1 MADRLRIPEGKGGTL
16 HVWRRLGS
24 YLRPWWPR
32 LLAAFGLTVLVVG
45 AELLKP
51 WPLKVVV
58 DQVLLGNDWPLLP
71 DALRGAG
78 NASMLLWVACAS
90 VLVLALLSGIG
101 AYFRDLWLADTGQRV
116 IHRVRKS
123 VLERLLEMSVA
134 WHGRWKRGDLL
145 LRLCGDAQSLR
156 LLLVE
161 GVFSLTK
168 ESLLVV
174 GTLVV
179 MALLDWKLA
188 LVALAVLPLIG
199 LMTAIMGIRLR
210 RAARKQRLKE
220 GELATSVHETLSAVP
235 VIQAYGLEEHA
246 RREFA
251 RQNRRSN
258 KAGLQ
263 ATRIEGRLGIGTEVA
278 MAVGTAITLLLGVE
292 RVRAGALTPGE
303 LLVVLS
309 YVRAF
314 YRPIRKGLN
323 RSAAMVKAAAAGE
336 RVLELLD
343 VEPDLPLPAQP
354 VRPEVIRGGVELR
367 NVTFSHDERRP
378 VLAGADLR
386 IEAGEHVALVG
397 ENGAGKTSL
406 AMLLPRL
413 RDVQAGSVCID
424 GHDVREL
431 DLAVLR
437 RSIAIVFQETLLF
450 DASLRENLLASAP
463 EASEE
468 RLMEAARLAGVL
480 DVASRLPDG
489 MDTQVGERG
498 AQLSGGER
506 QRVAI
511 ARALLR
517 DAAIVILDEPS
528 SGLDAGSE
536 KRLCGSVLDAL
547 RGRTVLLI
555 THDPVLAA
563 SAHRVVTLRSGR
575 ITTEDHSVA
584 EVVL

>member
-1 MADRLRIPEGKGGTL
+1 LGDKAREREPKGGAL

-24 YLRPWWPR
+24 QLLPWWPR
-32 LLAAFGLTVLVVG
+32 LLGAFGLTVVVVG

-58 DQVLLGNDWPLLP
+58 DQVLLGNDWPVLP
-71 DALRGAG
+71 DSLRGAA
-78 NASMLLWVACAS
+78 NSSTLLAVACAA
-90 VLVLALLSGIG
+90 VLVLALVSGMG

-116 IHRVRKS
+116 IHRIRKS
-123 VLERLLEMSVA
+123 VLERLLDMSAA
-134 WHGRWKRGDLL
+134 WHGKWKRGDLL

-179 MALLDWKLA
+179 MAVLDWKLA
-188 LVALAVLPLIG
+188 LVAVAVLPLIG
-199 LMTAIMGIRLR
+199 LMSALMGIRLR
-210 RAARKQRLKE
+210 RAARKQRQKE
-220 GELATSVHETLSAVP
+220 GELASSVHETLSAVP
-235 VIQAYGLEEHA
+235 LIQAYGLEEQA
-246 RREFA
+246 EREFA
-251 RQNRRSN
+251 RQNRRSG

-278 MAVGTAITLLLGVE
+278 MAVGTGFTLLLGVD

-343 VEPDLPLPAQP
+343 VKRDLPLPADP
-354 VRPEVIRGGVELR
+354 VRPSVIRGEVELVD
-367 NVTFSHDERRP
+367 VTFSHDGKRM
-378 VLAGADLR
+378 VLEGADLHIR
-386 IEAGEHVALVG
+386 AGEHVALVG

-406 AMLLPRL
+406 AMLVPRL
-413 RDVQAGSVCID
+413 RDVQAGSVRVD
-424 GHDVREL
+424 GHDVRDL
-431 DLAVLR
+431 DLALLR
-437 RSIAIVFQETLLF
+437 QSTAIVFQETLLF

-468 RLMEAARLAGVL
+468 QLLRAARLAGVI
-480 DVASRLPDG
+480 DVAARLPDG
-489 MDTQVGERG
+489 LDTQVGERG

-528 SGLDAGSE
+528 GGLDVGAE
-536 KRLCGSVLDAL
+536 KQLCDSVMAAL

-555 THDPVLAA
+555 THDPALAA
-563 SAHRVVTLRSGR
+563 SADRVVTLRSGR
-575 ITTEDHSVA
+575 IVGEPSLVTEAVR
-584 EVVL
+584 

>member
-1 MADRLRIPEGKGGTL
+1 MADKPRIAEARGGTL

-24 YLRPWWPR
+24 HLVPWWPR
-32 LLAAFGLTVLVVG
+32 LLGAFGLTVLVVV

-58 DQVLLGNDWPLLP
+58 DQILLGNDWPLLP
-71 DALRGAG
+71 GAVRGPG
-78 NASMLLWVACAS
+78 NASLLLWVACGS
-90 VLVLALLSGIG
+90 VLVLALVTGIG
-101 AYFRDLWLADTGQRV
+101 SYFRDLWLADTGQRV

-134 WHGRWKRGDLL
+134 WHGKWKRGDLL

-179 MALLDWKLA
+179 MAILDWKLA
-188 LVALAVLPLIG
+188 LVAVAVLPLIG
-199 LMTAIMGIRLR
+199 LMTAVMGIRLR
-210 RAARKQRLKE
+210 RAARKQRQKE

-235 VIQAYGLEEHA
+235 VIQAYGLEEQA
-246 RREFA
+246 EREFA

-263 ATRIEGRLGIGTEVA
+263 ATRIEGRLGIGTDVA
-278 MAVGTAITLLLGVE
+278 MAIGTGFTLLLGVE

-343 VEPDLPLPAQP
+343 VVPDLPLPAVP
-354 VRPEVIRGGVELR
+354 VVPDAIRGEVELR
-367 NVTFSHDERRP
+367 GVTFSHDDRRT

-386 IEAGEHVALVG
+386 IAAGEHVALVG

-413 RDVQAGSVCID
+413 RDVQAGSVRID

-450 DASLRENLLASAP
+450 DATLRENLLASAP
-463 EASEE
+463 EAGEE
-468 RLMEAARLAGVL
+468 RLMESARLAGVL
-480 DVASRLPDG
+480 DFARHLPDG
-489 MDTQVGERG
+489 LDTQVGERG

-511 ARALLR
+511 ARAILR

-536 KRLCGSVLDAL
+536 KRLCSSVLDAL

-555 THDPVLAA
+555 THDPALAA
-563 SAHRVVTLRSGR
+563 TADRVVVLREGR
-575 ITTEDHSVA
+575 IVA
-584 EVVL
+584 GDRVVEEVAR

>member
-1 MADRLRIPEGKGGTL
+1 MADKPRIAEARGGTL

-24 YLRPWWPR
+24 HLVPWWPR
-32 LLAAFGLTVLVVG
+32 LLGAFGLTVLVVV

-58 DQVLLGNDWPLLP
+58 DQILLGNDWPLLP
-71 DALRGAG
+71 GAVRGPG
-78 NASMLLWVACAS
+78 NASLLLWVACGS
-90 VLVLALLSGIG
+90 VLVLALVTGIG
-101 AYFRDLWLADTGQRV
+101 SYFRDLWLADTGQRV

-134 WHGRWKRGDLL
+134 WHGKWKRGDLL

-179 MALLDWKLA
+179 MAILDWKLA
-188 LVALAVLPLIG
+188 LVAVAVLPLIG
-199 LMTAIMGIRLR
+199 LMTAVMGIRLR
-210 RAARKQRLKE
+210 RAARKQRQKE

-235 VIQAYGLEEHA
+235 VIQAYGLEEQA
-246 RREFA
+246 EREFA

-263 ATRIEGRLGIGTEVA
+263 ATRIEGRLGIGTDVA
-278 MAVGTAITLLLGVE
+278 MAIGTGFTLLLGVE

-343 VEPDLPLPAQP
+343 VVPDLPLPAVP
-354 VRPEVIRGGVELR
+354 VVPDAIRGEVELR
-367 NVTFSHDERRP
+367 GVTFSHDDRRT

-386 IEAGEHVALVG
+386 IAAGEHVALVG

-413 RDVQAGSVCID
+413 RDVQAGSVRID

-450 DASLRENLLASAP
+450 DATLRENLLASAP
-463 EASEE
+463 EAGEE
-468 RLMEAARLAGVL
+468 RLMESARLAGVL
-480 DVASRLPDG
+480 DFARRLPDG
-489 MDTQVGERG
+489 LDTQVGERG

-511 ARALLR
+511 ARAILR

-536 KRLCGSVLDAL
+536 KRLCSSVLDAL

-555 THDPVLAA
+555 THDPALAA
-563 SAHRVVTLRSGR
+563 TADRVVVLREGR
-575 ITTEDHSVA
+575 IVA
-584 EVVL
+584 GDRVVEEVAR

>member
-1 MADRLRIPEGKGGTL
+1 MADKPRIAEAKGGTL

-24 YLRPWWPR
+24 HLVPWWPR
-32 LLAAFGLTVLVVG
+32 LLGAFGLTVLVVV

-58 DQVLLGNDWPLLP
+58 DQILLGNDWALLP
-71 DALRGAG
+71 GAVRGPG
-78 NASMLLWVACAS
+78 NASLLLWVACGS
-90 VLVLALLSGIG
+90 VLVLALATGIG
-101 AYFRDLWLADTGQRV
+101 SYFRDLWLADTGQRV

-134 WHGRWKRGDLL
+134 WHGKWKRGDLL

-179 MALLDWKLA
+179 MAILDWKLA
-188 LVALAVLPLIG
+188 LVAVAVLPLIG
-199 LMTAIMGIRLR
+199 LMTAVMGIRLR
-210 RAARKQRLKE
+210 RAARKQRQKE

-235 VIQAYGLEEHA
+235 VIQAYGLEEQA
-246 RREFA
+246 EREFA

-263 ATRIEGRLGIGTEVA
+263 ATRIEGRLGIGTDVA
-278 MAVGTAITLLLGVE
+278 MAIGTGFTLLLGVE

-343 VEPDLPLPAQP
+343 VVPDLPLPAVP
-354 VRPEVIRGGVELR
+354 VVPDAIRGEVELR
-367 NVTFSHDERRP
+367 GVTFSHDDRRT

-386 IEAGEHVALVG
+386 IAAGEHVALVG

-413 RDVQAGSVCID
+413 RDVQAGSVRID

-450 DASLRENLLASAP
+450 DATLRENLLASAP
-463 EASEE
+463 EAGEE
-468 RLMEAARLAGVL
+468 RLMESARLAGVL
-480 DVASRLPDG
+480 DFARRLPDG
-489 MDTQVGERG
+489 LDTQVGERG

-511 ARALLR
+511 ARAILR

-536 KRLCGSVLDAL
+536 KRLCSSVLDAL

-555 THDPVLAA
+555 THDPALAA
-563 SAHRVVTLRSGR
+563 TADRVVVLREGR
-575 ITTEDHSVA
+575 IVA
-584 EVVL
+584 GDRVVEEVAR